1 VSTFAVFV
9 PGESVLHRA
18 PAGAKLLAL
27 ALAAVLSVLIRKP
40 WQVLVLLVV
49 VVVLYLVARIPWRTA
64 LAQGRPLLWFA
75 AALTVFQLLVSGW
88 EKAVVIVGG
97 MLGLVLLAA
106 LVSLTTRTTEIVD
119 AVVAGAGPLRR
130 VGADPERLGLLVA
143 LAVRAVPVIVDLA
156 REVRQAQVAR
166 GAAASPTAFVV
177 PLVVRSLR
185 HADRLADALVAR
197 GIDD

>member
-9 PGESVLHRA
+9 PGESLIHRL

-27 ALAAVLSVLIRKP
+27 ALAAVLSVLIRQP
-40 WQVLVLLVV
+40 WQVVVLLVV

-64 LAQGRPLLWFA
+64 LAQGRPILWFA
-75 AALTVFQLLVSGW
+75 LGLTAFQLLVSGW

-130 VGADPERLGLLVA
+130 VGVDPERLGLLVA

>member
-27 ALAAVLSVLIRKP
+27 ALAAVLSVLIRQP
-40 WQVLVLLVV
+40 WQVVVLLVV
-49 VVVLYLVARIPWRTA
+49 VVALYLVARIPWRTA

-75 AALTVFQLLVSGW
+75 AALTVFQLVVSGW

-119 AVVAGAGPLRR
+119 AVVAGAAPLRR
-130 VGADPERLGLLVA
+130 VGVDPERLGLLVA

>member
-27 ALAAVLSVLIRKP
+27 ALAAVLSVLIRQP
-40 WQVLVLLVV
+40 WQVVVLLVV

-119 AVVAGAGPLRR
+119 AVVAGAAPLRR

-143 LAVRAVPVIVDLA
+143 LAVRAVPVIVELA